1 MCCGHAPSA
10 EQRGAVL
17 PKVEQQV
24 GPSQAALAISSGV
37 PSPQH
42 AIKKIF
48 YSLFFQVCTF
58 KDGGLGA
65 ALNSWNCP

>member
-1 MCCGHAPSA
+1 M
-10 EQRGAVL
+10 L
-17 PKVEQQV
+17 PKMEQQV

-37 PSPQH
+37 PSSQH
-42 AIKKIF
+42 AINKTF
-48 YSLFFQVCTF
+48 YSLCFQVCTFSF